1 MKLKR
6 FLLRYFPPGVILEY
20 ETKGEMRSKDID
32 LLDLSPEC
40 VHKLSQLF
48 SKLRLSLTRNFLWPL
63 PRSTDLDALATV
75 IIRQEPL
82 ISESRKPQ
90 LRRLLE
96 KLVDKTETRE
106 DQRYALFK
114 ASAAHILPLTN
125 CAFNKSGDKFITGSY
140 GIMHHLLSFLMIC
153 VCKCGVSSVREL

>member
-32 LLDLSPEC
+32 LLDLSPD
-40 VHKLSQLF
+40 
-48 SKLRLSLTRNFLWPL
+48 
-63 PRSTDLDALATV
+63 TDLDALATV

-140 GIMHHLLSFLMIC
+140 GIMYFLLSFLIC
-153 VCKCGVSSVREL
+153 F